1 MHEAESEP
9 KKVEEGEEER
19 IKQLIVLVPLTIPST
34 GKSSLLE
41 IMKTMDPQFKIWS
54 IASD

>member
-9 KKVEEGEEER
+9 KKIEEGEEER